1 MWADESLGMRPD
13 APKHLPGSV
22 VSTMI
27 MVAMKPA
34 FLRPLYIDSLIRL
47 LLFRGESLGTGL
59 MDGKWLYTGHL
70 AQDY

>member
-13 APKHLPGSV
+13 ALQHLPGSV

-34 FLRPLYIDSLIRL
+34 FLRPLYIDSLIWL
-47 LLFRGESLGTGL
+47 LLFRGESGN
-59 MDGKWLYTGHL
+59 
-70 AQDY
+70 